1 MPKKM
6 IKISMSGGF
15 GSLNQLAKS
24 WGGIRA
30 AFMSYIGSQG
40 RIALKMR
47 FLSGQVLKLK
57 SDKDIKGKYTTSS
70 SVGKKANSVSISS
83 YPLNLYEGG
92 NSRINW
98 AAVNVFSVKLK
109 SLAESQLQ
117 KWSNEGEKKIIS
129 GAFAKV

>member
-1 MPKKM
+1 M
-6 IKISMSGGF
+6 IKVSMSGGF

-47 FLSGQVLKLK
+47 FLSGQVLDLRKYP
-57 SDKDIKGKYTTSS
+57 KDVKGRHTTSS
-70 SVGKKANSVSISS
+70 SVGKKANSASISS
-83 YPLNLYEGG
+83 YPVNLYEGG

-98 AAVNVFSVKLK
+98 APVNIFSVKLK
-109 SLAESQLQ
+109 SLAESQMQ